1 MGEVLGSPSG
11 ARAGE
16 PTGHRCALMC
26 EVATMSRNP
35 RNPLRDWRGSCINA
49 MTDQAQ
55 GLGLGL
61 DKGGSACVLVSALLI
76 GCSFPLR
83 RGVAVSTAG
92 VAWALMRYRHRFEA
106 KVLKHAQLLDQLNE

>member
-1 MGEVLGSPSG
+1 M
-11 ARAGE
+11 
-16 PTGHRCALMC
+16 
-26 EVATMSRNP
+26 
-35 RNPLRDWRGSCINA
+35 
-49 MTDQAQ
+49 
-55 GLGLGL
+55 
-61 DKGGSACVLVSALLI
+61 LVSSLLI